1 MTLSGFLKS
10 AAVFCCTF
18 FAVFLHAQTIDD
30 FSDGDLTSNPAWQ
43 GDTANFQVNAVFQLQ
58 LNAPEEGTSALFLPV
73 GIPDSAVWEL
83 YFHLDFDPSSSNR
96 LKVYLHSNSSSL
108 GSGNGYFIQIGDDGT
123 ADAIKFYR
131 QDGGNNTLLAT
142 STSAAVAVSPT
153 VRLKMTKENGDTWKL
168 AADYAGGFNYS
179 PEFEVTDATYS
190 ADNNGYFGLLCTYTA
205 TRKDKFYFDDLS
217 IPSPIPDTEPPVL
230 ISATAVSASEVDVF
244 FNESLEEVSATE
256 PANFN
261 INNGIGNPAAV
272 FSDASDKT
280 LLHLSLATPLV
291 SLTSYTLT
299 TSNISDLNNNIS
311 LAQSATF
318 SYIKTATAVEY
329 DILINEIMA
338 DPTPAVTLPQV
349 EFIELFNR
357 SGKVIDLSGFTFSS
371 GGTPQV
377 FPFFQMLPGSYVI
390 VCDDSRVDSLSDYGE
405 VVVLSS
411 FPALT
416 NEADDLTL
424 RNAAGQII
432 HHVSYSSA
440 WYKDAQKADGGWTLE
455 LINPLAPCKDE
466 ANWRASANL
475 LGGTPGQPNSVLS
488 AQPDET
494 RPQLT
499 SVYAAP
505 ETPDEVLLIFSKGL
519 DEVTAVD
526 PSNYQL
532 SPFVPV
538 GSATLSSPSGNS
550 VLLKLAAP
558 LQKSTMYE
566 VYALNSITD
575 CVGNPMMDSSFLLV
589 ALPEQ
594 SDPQDLVINEILFNP
609 ETGGVDFV
617 EIFNRSDKIFN
628 LGDLVIANI
637 KTGIDTVVS
646 KVKNDR
652 LIFPQEYAVFTESP
666 GDIINRYIV
675 KNENA
680 LILNDLPAFNDD
692 EGNVTIYRAD
702 STGII
707 VIDAFDYS
715 ENFHFTLLED
725 INGVSLERLDPARP
739 AQDRFNWHSA
749 AAFAGFATPTYL
761 NSQFFENQSVE
772 DNFFTIPEPTFS
784 PDADGYKDFLT
795 IFYKLDKPGYVVKVK
810 IFDAEGR
817 PIKSLAN
824 NELLATEGFLRWD
837 GDTDEKSKARIG
849 IYVIW
854 IELFNPDGTVRRV
867 KKAAV
872 VAGRL

>member
-390 VCDDSRVDSLSDYGE
+390 VCDDSKVDSLSDYGE

-416 NEADDLTL
+416 NEADDLTVRQRRPDL
-424 RNAAGQII
+424 HQRFERMGSDRWPDQSTLPEEVAGRIER
-432 HHVSYSSA
+432 S
-440 WYKDAQKADGGWTLE
+440 E
-455 LINPLAPCKDE
+455 
-466 ANWRASANL
+466 
-475 LGGTPGQPNSVLS
+475 
-488 AQPDET
+488 ET
-494 RPQLT
+494 
-499 SVYAAP
+499 V
-505 ETPDEVLLIFSKGL
+505 E
-519 DEVTAVD
+519 D
-526 PSNYQL
+526 P
-532 SPFVPV
+532 
-538 GSATLSSPSGNS
+538 
-550 VLLKLAAP
+550 
-558 LQKSTMYE
+558 
-566 VYALNSITD
+566 
-575 CVGNPMMDSSFLLV
+575 
-589 ALPEQ
+589 PEQ
-594 SDPQDLVINEILFNP
+594 SGSQLDGQWLPAP
-609 ETGGVDFV
+609 P
-617 EIFNRSDKIFN
+617 
-628 LGDLVIANI
+628 
-637 KTGIDTVVS
+637 
-646 KVKNDR
+646 DR
-652 LIFPQEYAVFTESP
+652 LPDRQASGVLVDLCDGPVAVEGDHLAGELPLSHTDELVADGVVEP
-666 GDIINRYIV
+666 GHV
-675 KNENA
+675 H
-680 LILNDLPAFNDD
+680 
-692 EGNVTIYRAD
+692 D
-702 STGII
+702 S
-707 VIDAFDYS
+707 
-715 ENFHFTLLED
+715 
-725 INGVSLERLDPARP
+725 P
-739 AQDRFNWHSA
+739 AQIWLHGELA
-749 AAFAGFATPTYL
+749 AKEQVLFALRRGQPPRL
-761 NSQFFENQSVE
+761 
-772 DNFFTIPEPTFS
+772 
-784 PDADGYKDFLT
+784 
-795 IFYKLDKPGYVVKVK
+795 PG
-810 IFDAEGR
+810 IR
-817 PIKSLAN
+817 
-824 NELLATEGFLRWD
+824 
-837 GDTDEKSKARIG
+837 
-849 IYVIW
+849 
-854 IELFNPDGTVRRV
+854 
-867 KKAAV
+867 
-872 VAGRL
+872 